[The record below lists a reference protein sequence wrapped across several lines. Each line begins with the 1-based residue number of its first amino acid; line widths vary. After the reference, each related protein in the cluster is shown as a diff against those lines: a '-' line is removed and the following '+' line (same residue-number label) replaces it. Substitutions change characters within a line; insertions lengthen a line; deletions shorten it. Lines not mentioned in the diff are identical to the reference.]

1 MTRTR
6 KAGRVKSKGKPRR
19 NSRRKRSRRGGMA
32 QLLNQAIVPFGL
44 TYLATRKG
52 RRGSKRRGGSRT
64 KRGGESED
72 HVGGRRRKRRSSKR
86 RGSKRRSSKR
96 RGSKRRGSKRR
107 GSKRRSS
114 KRRR

>member
-1 MTRTR
+1 MPRRTM
-6 KAGRVKSKGKPRR
+6 KAGRRSKTKRR
-19 NSRRKRSRRGGMA
+19 TKRRRTKRRRGGMA

-52 RRGSKRRGGSRT
+52 RRGSKRRG
-64 KRGGESED
+64 
-72 HVGGRRRKRRSSKR
+72 SKR
-86 RGSKRRSSKR
+86 RGSRRGGSRSRRGGEIEDHQGGRKRRRR

-107 GSKRRSS
+107 R